1 MLVKEYVLLYA
12 KEYILKI
19 VKKKILDKT
28 ARNKIIKKY
37 ALM

>member
-19 VKKKILDKT
+19 VKKKFWIRQQEIRLSK
-28 ARNKIIKKY
+28 NM
-37 ALM
+37 L

>member
-19 VKKKILDKT
+19 VKKKIWI
-28 ARNKIIKKY
+28 RQQEIKLSKNM
-37 ALM
+37 L

>member
-19 VKKKILDKT
+19 VKKKFWIT
-28 ARNKIIKKY
+28 QQEIKLSKNM
-37 ALM
+37 L